1 MESGIISH
9 FLPKGLLEH
18 FSIIHV
24 FELCDLKD
32 KQHYFE
38 IVLEENNK
46 ILKEVDATL
55 YESKGFTE
63 ITIQDFPIRGKA
75 VYLKIKRRRWRLKDN
90 PNIIIRND
98 FSFVAE
104 GSGFTQELSDFLK
117 GTGRYEDWHDNQYQQ
132 PLWGAAGEAEPP
144 L

>member
-1 MESGIISH
+1 MNTTIISH

-18 FSIIHV
+18 FSITNI
-24 FELCDLKD
+24 FELCDIKD
-32 KQHYFE
+32 KQHFFE
-38 IVLEENNK
+38 ITLEENNK
-46 ILKEVDATL
+46 ILKEGIDVSL

-75 VYLKIKRRRWRLKDN
+75 VFLKIKRRRWRNKID
-90 PNIIIRND
+90 PKISIRND

-117 GTGRYEDWHDNQYQQ
+117 GTGRYKS
-132 PLWGAAGEAEPP
+132 
-144 L
+144 